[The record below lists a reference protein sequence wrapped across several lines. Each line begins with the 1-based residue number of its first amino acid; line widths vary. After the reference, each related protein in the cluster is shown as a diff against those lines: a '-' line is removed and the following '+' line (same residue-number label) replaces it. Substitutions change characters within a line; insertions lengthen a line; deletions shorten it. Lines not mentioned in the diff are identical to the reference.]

1 MPNLSTCIYLA
12 IKELEKMSNNLFKQ
26 YNLKPFIIKAI
37 DELGFHEPT
46 EIQQKLI
53 PLVLKGESA
62 IGQSQTGTGKTH
74 SYVLPIVEQINP
86 EKNTVQA
93 VITAPTRELA
103 NQINQ
108 EILKVVKHSEVP
120 ITTRLFIGGTDKQR
134 TIEKLKTQPHIVVG
148 TPGRINDLVQEQA
161 LFVHTAKT
169 LIVDEADLM
178 LDMGFIEDVDQ
189 IAAKMPKDLS
199 MFVFS
204 ATIPEKLKPFFKKYL
219 ENPTYIH
226 IEPKQLTAAK
236 IEHVLIPSRHR
247 DKVETVHE
255 ALVNFNPYL
264 AIVFTNTKQ
273 KCDEV
278 ANGLSNKGLK
288 VARLHGGLTPRERK
302 KVMKQILDLEFQFI
316 VATDLAARGIDIKGI
331 SHVINY
337 ELPSDLDFYVHRVG
351 RTARAGYSGIALTI
365 YETSDEDKLNQ
376 LEKLGIEFKNM
387 DLKNGEWVE
396 IEDRNRRKNRKKQ
409 VDEIDMKA
417 KSLVKKPKK
426 VKPGYKKKMQRQV
439 ESIKKRERRVS
450 NRSSNK
456 K

>member
-1 MPNLSTCIYLA
+1 
-12 IKELEKMSNNLFKQ
+12 MSNNLFNQ
-26 YNLKPFIIKAI
+26 YELKPFIIDAI
-37 DELGFHEPT
+37 DELGFYEPT
-46 EIQQKLI
+46 EIQQKVI

-74 SYVLPIVEQINP
+74 SYVLPIIEKINP
-86 EKNTVQA
+86 EKQAVQA

-103 NQINQ
+103 NQIHQ
-108 EILKVVKHSEVP
+108 EIQKITKHSAQP
-120 ITTRLFIGGTDKQR
+120 ISSRLFIGGTDKQR
-134 TIEKLKTQPHIVVG
+134 SIEKLKTQPQIVVG
-148 TPGRINDLVQEQA
+148 TPGRINDLVNEQA
-161 LFVHTAKT
+161 LFVHTAKI

-204 ATIPEKLKPFFKKYL
+204 ATIPEKLKPFLKKYL
-219 ENPTYIH
+219 ENPTFIH

-247 DKVETVHE
+247 DKITTVYE
-255 ALVNFNPYL
+255 ALVSFNPYL

-273 KCDEV
+273 MCDEV
-278 ANGLSNKGLK
+278 ANGLSSKGLK
-288 VARLHGGLTPRERK
+288 VARIHGGLTPRERK
-302 KVMKQILDLEFQFI
+302 KVMKQILDLEFQYI

-365 YETSDEDKLNQ
+365 YEPSDEDKLNQ
-376 LEKLGIEFKNM
+376 LEKLGVEFKHM
-387 DLKNGEWVE
+387 DLKKGEW
-396 IEDRNRRKNRKKQ
+396 IELDDRNRRKNRKKQ
-409 VDEIDMKA
+409 VDEIDLKA

-426 VKPGYKKKMQRQV
+426 VKPGYKKKMQQQV
-439 ESIKKRERRVS
+439 ETIKKREKRIKSRR
-450 NRSSNK
+450 K
-456 K
+456 

>member
-1 MPNLSTCIYLA
+1 
-12 IKELEKMSNNLFKQ
+12 MSNNLFNQ
-26 YNLKPFIIKAI
+26 YELKPFIIDAI
-37 DELGFHEPT
+37 DELGFYEPT
-46 EIQQKLI
+46 EIQQKVI

-74 SYVLPIVEQINP
+74 SYVLPIIEKINP
-86 EKNTVQA
+86 EKQAVQA

-103 NQINQ
+103 NQIHQ
-108 EILKVVKHSEVP
+108 EIQKITKHSAQP
-120 ITTRLFIGGTDKQR
+120 ISSRLFIGGTDKQR
-134 TIEKLKTQPHIVVG
+134 SIEKLKTQPQIVVG
-148 TPGRINDLVQEQA
+148 TPGRINDLVNEQA
-161 LFVHTAKT
+161 LFVHTAKI

-204 ATIPEKLKPFFKKYL
+204 ATIPEKLKPFLKKYL
-219 ENPTYIH
+219 ENPTFIH

-247 DKVETVHE
+247 DKITTVYE
-255 ALVNFNPYL
+255 ALVSFNPYL

-273 KCDEV
+273 MCDEV
-278 ANGLSNKGLK
+278 ANGLSSKGLK
-288 VARLHGGLTPRERK
+288 VARIHGGLTPRERK
-302 KVMKQILDLEFQFI
+302 KVMKQILDLEFQYI

-365 YETSDEDKLNQ
+365 YEPSDEDKLNQ
-376 LEKLGIEFKNM
+376 LEKLGVEFKHM
-387 DLKNGEWVE
+387 DLKKGEW
-396 IEDRNRRKNRKKQ
+396 IELDDRNRRKNRKKQ
-409 VDEIDMKA
+409 VDEIDLKA

-426 VKPGYKKKMQRQV
+426 VKPGYKKKMQQQV
-439 ESIKKRERRVS
+439 ESIKKREKRIKSRR
-450 NRSSNK
+450 K
-456 K
+456 